1 MAPRDKRGSP
11 LMSVTSQLCKKITAT
26 GYADLGAPVTA
37 AARRLVLDGIAI
49 AVAGSKEDAIQI
61 LARHFKEQGGV
72 PQATA
77 IGNSLRLNTV
87 SAAALNGAAM
97 HVLDFEPMW
106 SPANHALSTTLPG
119 ALALAEARGSSGR
132 ELLTA
137 LVKGVEIQGWIRQS
151 SGQFEARTT
160 RFHPPSAVGPLGSAV
175 ATGHL
180 IGLDAGRLAHAL
192 GIAASRAGGLLA
204 NAGTMTKSSHCG
216 HASALGLQSALL
228 AEQGFTANI
237 DVFEAPQGYAAAFY
251 DDRFK
256 AEEMLGFGHA
266 PLRIVEPGYAIK
278 LFPSQFG
285 THFGITAA
293 LELHPQITAT
303 AAIRQVILTA
313 PVMAYVD
320 RPRPKTGL
328 EGKFSLQY
336 TAAAALLDGKVGIP
350 TFTDQ
355 RLAEPDMQKLL
366 EKIEVRLDPTI
377 PGRFEEMYVELSVA
391 LDSGRIL
398 KTRCNGPRGKWGT
411 PPIGDAEHLVKV
423 RDCLATRFQPA
434 AAESI
439 IELARNIDDLDEAGV
454 RRLMQLAGC
463 FI

>member
-1 MAPRDKRGSP
+1 
-11 LMSVTSQLCKKITAT
+11 MSVTSQLCETITAT
-26 GYADLGAPVTA
+26 RYADLGAPATV

-49 AVAGSKEDAIQI
+49 AVAGSKEDAIHI
-61 LARHFKEQGGV
+61 LAAHFKEQGGV

-77 IGNSLRLNTV
+77 IGNGLRLNTV

-119 ALALAEARGSSGR
+119 TLALAEARGSNGR

-160 RFHPPSAVGPLGSAV
+160 RFHPPGAAGPLGSAV
-175 ATGHL
+175 AAGHL
-180 IGLDAGRLAHAL
+180 IGLDAGQLAHAL

-228 AEQGFTANI
+228 AERGFTANV
-237 DVFEAPQGYAAAFY
+237 DVFEAPQGYAPAFY
-251 DDRFK
+251 DDRFT

-293 LELHPQITAT
+293 LELHPQIPSV
-303 AAIRQVILTA
+303 AAIRHVILTA

-320 RPRPKTGL
+320 RPRPQTGL
-328 EGKFSLQY
+328 DGKFSLQY

-355 RLAEPDMQKLL
+355 RLAEPDMQTLL
-366 EKIEVRLDPTI
+366 GKFEVRLDPTI
-377 PGRFEEMYVELSVA
+377 PGRFEEMHVELSVE
-391 LDSGRIL
+391 LDSGRTL
-398 KTRCNGPRGKWGT
+398 KTRCDGPRGKWGT

-423 RDCLATRFQPA
+423 RDCLATRLQPA
-434 AAESI
+434 GAESI

>member
-1 MAPRDKRGSP
+1 
-11 LMSVTSQLCKKITAT
+11 MSVTSQLCEKITAT
-26 GYADLGAPVTA
+26 GYADFDAPVTA

-61 LARHFKEQGGV
+61 LAAHFKEQGGA

-119 ALALAEARGSSGR
+119 ALALAEARGSNGR

-160 RFHPPSAVGPLGSAV
+160 RFHPPGAVGPMGSAV
-175 ATGHL
+175 AVGHL
-180 IGLDAGRLAHAL
+180 IGLDAGRLANAL
-192 GIAASRAGGLLA
+192 GIAASRAGSLIA

-228 AEQGFTANI
+228 AEQGFTANV
-237 DVFEAPQGYAAAFY
+237 DVFEAPQGYAPAFY

-256 AEEMLGFGHA
+256 TEEMLGFGHA

-293 LELHPQITAT
+293 LELQPQIPSP

-328 EGKFSLQY
+328 DGKFSLQY
-336 TAAAALLDGKVGIP
+336 TAAAALLDGKVSIG
-350 TFTDQ
+350 TFTDA
-355 RLAEPDMQKLL
+355 RAAEPDMHKLL
-366 EKIEVRLDPTI
+366 GKFEVRLDPTI
-377 PGRFEEMYVELSVA
+377 PGRFEEMYVELSVE

-411 PPIGDAEHLVKV
+411 PPIGEAEHLVKV
-423 RDCLATRFQPA
+423 RDCLATRLQPP

-439 IELARNIDDLDEAGV
+439 IELARNIDDLDDAGM

-463 FI
+463 FA

>member
-77 IGNSLRLNTV
+77 IGNGLRLNTV

-119 ALALAEARGSSGR
+119 ALALAEARGSNGR

-216 HASALGLQSALL
+216 HASALGLQAALL

-256 AEEMLGFGHA
+256 AQEMLGFGHA

-293 LELHPQITAT
+293 LELHPQITAA

-366 EKIEVRLDPTI
+366 GKFEVRLDPTI
-377 PGRFEEMYVELSVA
+377 PGRFEEMYVELSVE